1 MKRFSMLAVCA
12 VALFSNACEQH
23 KATELEAETKH
34 LPQES
39 QTPSGKS
46 TIDPQKPA
54 PELEAPAAPSAT
66 PAPAPKFFPEAK

>member
-1 MKRFSMLAVCA
+1 MKRFSLLAVCA
-12 VALFSNACEQH
+12 LALFSNACEQH
-23 KATELEAETKH
+23 KASELEVEHENLAH
-34 LPQES
+34 ES

-54 PELEAPAAPSAT
+54 PELVQPPTPST